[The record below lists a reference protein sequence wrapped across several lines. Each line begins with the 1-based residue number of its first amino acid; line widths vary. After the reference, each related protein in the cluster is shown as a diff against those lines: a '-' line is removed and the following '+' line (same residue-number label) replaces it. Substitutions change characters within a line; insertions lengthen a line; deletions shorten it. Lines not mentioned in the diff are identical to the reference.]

1 MTRSD
6 LVAVRAAGTALGAVT
21 AWIAIRGVWSMVS
34 DSAGLPILLDLVLA
48 VLVAI
53 AVYAVVRRGSPR
65 RPAAA
70 DGERAD
76 PLAVREQDGAARGP
90 ATSTEP
96 AEGRSRR
103 SEKLESI
110 GEFTGAVAHD
120 FNNLLTAIITPVQL
134 LLADLAEDHPLRAQ
148 LEEVEDAATRGAALS
163 GQLLAFSR
171 KQVVKPRPYN
181 LNEIVT
187 GLEPML
193 RRLLGP
199 TITLHAFKDP
209 HLRSVMVDV
218 TQMEQ
223 VLVNLVVN
231 ARDAMPD
238 GGLVTV
244 STSNVDPQN
253 ERFRAE
259 GSDSG
264 SGYVVL
270 EVRDTGHG
278 FGDDVRARIFEPYFT
293 TKEHGTGLGLATVFG
308 IARQC
313 NGFVRVDSAAG
324 VGSSFRIYLPGTVEP
339 AQALT
344 EVRTAARARNAG
356 GSELVLVVEDQEPVR
371 QVLVRAMTRFGYR
384 VAQASNAASAL
395 QQAQELGANIDLLL
409 TDVMLP
415 ESSGPELANQIR
427 EFIPGIKVI
436 YVSGYADPELFDE
449 AGPED
454 DGVFLPKPF
463 SVDGL
468 LATVRR
474 VLDGDDRN
482 VGWKSG

>member
-6 LVAVRAAGTALGAVT
+6 LTALRASGTALVAAS
-21 AWIAIRGVWSMVS
+21 AWIAIRGVWSTGA
-34 DSAGLPILLDLVLA
+34 DPTGFPLILDLVLA
-48 VLVAI
+48 VLVVI
-53 AVYAVVRRGSPR
+53 SVYAVVRRGASG
-65 RPAAA
+65 AAGA
-70 DGERAD
+70 KSEGAD
-76 PLAVREQDGAARGP
+76 PSASQERDGAALRP
-90 ATSTEP
+90 AVPTDP
-96 AEGRSRR
+96 ADSRLRR
-103 SEKLESI
+103 SQKLESI

-134 LLADLAEDHPLRAQ
+134 LLTDLAEDHPLRAQ

-163 GQLLAFSR
+163 RQLLAFSR
-171 KQVVKPRPYN
+171 KQVVTPRPYD

-199 TITLHAFKDP
+199 TITLHALKEP
-209 HLRSVMVDV
+209 QLLSVMVDV

-231 ARDAMPD
+231 ARDAMPK

-244 STSNVDPQN
+244 STSTVDPQN

-259 GSDSG
+259 GNGSG
-264 SGYVVL
+264 SSYVVL

-278 FGDDVRARIFEPYFT
+278 FGEDVRSRLFEPYFT

-324 VGSSFRIYLPGTVEP
+324 VGSSFRVYLPGATEP

-344 EVRTAARARNAG
+344 HVRTAPRARSAG

-384 VAQASNAASAL
+384 VVQASTADAAL
-395 QQAQELGANIDLLL
+395 RQVRELGANIDLLL

-415 ESSGPELANQIR
+415 GSSGPELASQVR
-427 EFIPGIKVI
+427 AFIPGIKVI
-436 YVSGYADPELFDE
+436 YVSGYADQELFE
-449 AGPED
+449 NAGPED
-454 DGVFLPKPF
+454 GWVFLPKPF

-468 LATVRR
+468 LTTVRR
-474 VLDGDDRN
+474 VLDGGDSN
-482 VGWKSG
+482 VGRKSG